1 MRCMDFFTLTESR
14 LDVPAS
20 GKLILDSGANPIDG
34 FPITFCLNLTV

>member
-20 GKLILDSGANPIDG
+20 GKLILDSGANEDG